1 MSDDR
6 TMKIIVY
13 VLLALLLGFGLF
25 VYLNSTKSWIRANN
39 PSTYEYSNGET
50 SFLVNK
56 VTDMGYTGSQIQFYM
71 NNQNE
76 PYALDLRYGPLELEY
91 LDIDRSIR
99 QRLVDDETIFI
110 TIDPEKN
117 LTGKTVAA
125 ALEITKVLNS
135 NYFFHIPV
143 NSSMTKEYG
152 SYPVKTCS
160 DATQSETVI
169 WLRTDNE
176 NSIKA
181 DGNCVIL
188 TGKTEDDLIKEADR
202 LVLYLLGIM
211 K

>member
-13 VLLALLLGFGLF
+13 VLIALLLAFGLF
-25 VYLNSTKSWIRANN
+25 VYLNSTKGWIRANN

-56 VTDMGYTGSQIQFYM
+56 VTDMGYTGSQIQFYL

-76 PYALDLRYGPLELEY
+76 PYVLDLRYGPLELEG

-99 QRLVDDETIFI
+99 QRLVDDTGIFI
-110 TIDPEKN
+110 TIDPDKN
-117 LTGKTVAA
+117 LTGKTVVA
-125 ALEITKVLNS
+125 ALEVTKVLNN

-143 NSSMTKEYG
+143 NSSVTKEYE
-152 SYPVKTCS
+152 SYPVKTCE
-160 DATQSETVI
+160 DATQAETVI
-169 WLRTDNE
+169 WLRTGE
-176 NSIKA
+176 LNSIKT

-188 TGKTEDDLIKEADR
+188 TGKSEEDLIKEADR

-211 K
+211 R